1 MPAARRHRNWPA
13 CSLPV
18 HGPDQA
24 LQRWPRF
31 AWPPSAPLDDILQH
45 LLVEAE
51 VRHQAFEPDVFLFKL
66 LQALHLRRHQSAI
79 LASPSAVRLDRDPCL
94 AADLLDRCSIL
105 RLLQYEG
112 DLLLTK
118 TLLLH
123 PETPSFGNCQT

>member
-24 LQRWPRF
+24 LQL
-31 AWPPSAPLDDILQH
+31 SLDDILQH